1 MDIKIISYNPIFK
14 SDFVRLNKAWLEE
27 YFFVEKHDIEVFEN
41 IEEIILK
48 PGGEIFFC
56 LADDEI
62 AGTVAMQKVND
73 TTYELAKLAVDKK
86 FQGQKLS
93 HLLMDACI
101 AFAKE
106 KKADTIMLMS
116 STKLD
121 TALHLYRKYNFIE
134 TPLDETD
141 YHRADIQME
150 LKLK

>member
-1 MDIKIISYNPIFK
+1 MDIKIITYNPKFK
-14 SDFVRLNKAWLEE
+14 SDFIRLNKAWLEE

-41 IEEIILK
+41 IEEIIFK

-56 LADDEI
+56 LVDDEI
-62 AGTVAMQKVND
+62 AGTVAMQKISD
-73 TTYELAKLAVDKK
+73 STYELAKLAVEKK

-93 HLLMDACI
+93 HWLIEACI

-106 KKADTIMLMS
+106 KKATTIMLMS

-134 TPLDETD
+134 TPLNETD
-141 YHRADIQME
+141 YDRADIQME
-150 LKLK
+150 LKLS

>member
-1 MDIKIISYNPIFK
+1 MPKIITYDPKYKNQFIS
-14 SDFVRLNKAWLEE
+14 LNKAWLEE
-27 YFFVEKHDIEVFEN
+27 YFFVEQHDMEVFDN
-41 IEEIILK
+41 LEEVILK

-56 LADDEI
+56 IIDDEV

-73 TTYELAKLAVDKK
+73 TKYELAKLAVDKK

-93 HLLMDACI
+93 NLLMDACI
-101 AFAKE
+101 DFAKE
-106 KKADTIMLMS
+106 KKATTIMLMS

-121 TALHLYRKYNFIE
+121 TALNLYRKYHFVE

-150 LKLK
+150 LYL